1 VGLSEEMEIGNFS
14 FYFFSRNYVKIT
26 EVYIRL
32 EGFKLNKHVFRKLI
46 AGVLTLILL
55 VGLFPGNHRV
65 SAEDTLNINA
75 DAAILIDAA
84 TGKVLYE
91 KNSDKVLGI
100 ASMTKMMTE
109 YLLLEAVAEGRVKWD
124 QEYAVSEYVYTIS
137 QDTALSNVP
146 LRRDGTYSI
155 KELYEAMTI
164 YSANGATAAI
174 AETIAGSESNFVKMM
189 TDKANELGLKD
200 FKFVNSSGLNNHDLK
215 GMHSV
220 GGEDEENVM
229 SARAT
234 AKLAYHLI
242 KDFPEVLE
250 TTSIPSKT
258 FRAGTDDATKMD
270 NWNWMLPELV
280 FKYPG
285 VDGLKTGT
293 TDFAGYCFTGTAS
306 RDGDRYIT
314 VVMNAKGEGG
324 EGTYKS
330 RFDETKKMLDYA
342 FSNFSTEEI
351 LPKNYQVK
359 GNKTLPVVKGKE
371 NQVKISTKEA
381 MELVIKNGEKENYKP
396 VLVLD
401 EKLLNKDRKLTAPIK
416 KGDRVGYVTL
426 ESKDG
431 QPIHFLDEKS
441 TVQVD
446 VIASESVEK
455 ANWFVLSMRAI
466 GGFFG
471 DVWGSVASTVKG
483 WF

>member
-1 VGLSEEMEIGNFS
+1 MNK
-14 FYFFSRNYVKIT
+14 YFF
-26 EVYIRL
+26 
-32 EGFKLNKHVFRKLI
+32 RKQLSGML
-46 AGVLTLILL
+46 ALILL
-55 VGLFPGNHRV
+55 LGLFSGNHRA

-75 DAAILIDAA
+75 DAAILIDAK
-84 TGKVLYE
+84 TGKVLYG
-91 KNSDKVLGI
+91 KNPDKVLGI

-109 YLLLEAVAEGRVKWD
+109 YLLLEAVAEDRVKWD
-124 QEYAVSEYVYTIS
+124 QEYAVSEYVYNVS
-137 QDTALSNVP
+137 QDRSLSNVP
-146 LRRDGTYSI
+146 LRRDGTYTI
-155 KELYEAMTI
+155 QELYEAMTI
-164 YSANGATAAI
+164 YSANGATIAI

-189 TDKANELGLKD
+189 TDKGNELGLKD
-200 FKFVNSSGLNNHDLK
+200 FKFVNSSGLNNSDLK
-215 GMHSV
+215 GMHTV
-220 GGEDEENVM
+220 GGAEEENLM

-242 KDFPEVLE
+242 NDYPEVLE

-258 FRAGTDDATKMD
+258 FRKGTDDAIEMD

-280 FKYPG
+280 FKYEG

-293 TDFAGYCFTGTAS
+293 TDFAGYCFTGTAT

-330 RFDETKKMLDYA
+330 RFDETRKMLDYA
-342 FSNFSTEEI
+342 FNNFSSEEI

-371 NQVKISTKEA
+371 GQVKISTKEA
-381 MELVIKNGEKENYKP
+381 LELVIKKGEKENYKP
-396 VLVLD
+396 MLVLD
-401 EKLLNKDRKLTAPIK
+401 KKLLNKDGELTAPIK
-416 KGDRVGYVTL
+416 KGDRVGYVTI

-431 QPIHFLDEKS
+431 QPIQFLDDKNA
-441 TVQVD
+441 VQVD
-446 VIASESVEK
+446 VIAAESVEK
-455 ANWFVLSMRAI
+455 ANWFILSMRAI

-471 DVWGSVASTVKG
+471 DVWGSVSSTIKG